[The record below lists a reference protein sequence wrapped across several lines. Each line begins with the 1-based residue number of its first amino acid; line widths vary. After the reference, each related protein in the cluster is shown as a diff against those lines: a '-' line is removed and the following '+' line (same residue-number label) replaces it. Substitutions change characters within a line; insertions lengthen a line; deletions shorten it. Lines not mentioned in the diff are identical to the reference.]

1 MIMWFMIIWVKGFM
15 IMWFMIIWVKGF
27 TIVWF
32 MIRVIGIRVKMFRKY
47 GL

>member
-15 IMWFMIIWVKGF
+15 IMRFMIIWVKGF

-32 MIRVIGIRVKMFRKY
+32 MVRVIGIRV
-47 GL
+47 

>member
-32 MIRVIGIRVKMFRKY
+32 MVRVIGIRV
-47 GL
+47 

>member
-1 MIMWFMIIWVKGFM
+1 MWFMIIWVKGFM

-32 MIRVIGIRVKMFRKY
+32 MVRVIGIRV
-47 GL
+47 

>member
-15 IMWFMIIWVKGF
+15 IMWFMIIRVKGF

-32 MIRVIGIRVKMFRKY
+32 MVRVIGIRV
-47 GL
+47 